1 MPHQELSRQWKDTV
15 SARPDARDI
24 IKTMHL
30 AVFPQGLVT
39 CPAEGIQ
46 QIQLRMEDIVLL
58 EIKGR
63 SPNPHALNLPSENRK
78 TLWLCMQFHGKLV
91 FPNGSNSY
99 PDNLLSLITEPED
112 YTLTL
117 AADRQWVLFFGL
129 SGNSKLQLLAEL
141 PSLRQAYEKQQ
152 INILQSFSISTIERQ
167 VIETLCKK
175 AMGPFNALYQT
186 GVAMGKLFGN
196 YSLQLLKPQVLSR
209 EEYQVQIYHRAL
221 AYIQEHYLEEDLTGE
236 KIGDVLGCSVRNLTR
251 AFEGRSLG
259 VKATILTVRLYK
271 ARELLQTKSDLSVER
286 IAGMLHFG
294 DAKNFAVQYK
304 KVFCHSPR
312 DERKPIILQ
321 QKERITKSRY

>member
-1 MPHQELSRQWKDTV
+1 MPHQELSRQWKETI

-24 IKTMHL
+24 VKTMHL
-30 AVFPQGLVT
+30 SSFPQGQVKR
-39 CPAEGIQ
+39 PAEGIHL
-46 QIQLRMEDIVLL
+46 IQLRMEDIVLL

-63 SPNPHALNLPSENRK
+63 LPHLHPIALPSENRK

-141 PSLRQAYEKQQ
+141 PALRRAYDEQEH
-152 INILQSFSISTIERQ
+152 NTLRSVSISYLERRILE
-167 VIETLCKK
+167 VLCKK

-196 YSLQLLKPQVLSR
+196 YTLQLVKPQVLSR
-209 EEYQVQIYHRAL
+209 EEYQVQIYHGAL
-221 AYIQEHYLEEDLTGE
+221 AYIQEHYLDEDLTSE
-236 KIGDVLGCSVRNLTR
+236 KIGDVLGCSARNLTR

-271 ARELLQTKSDLSVER
+271 ARELLQTQPDLSVER

-304 KVFCHSPR
+304 KVFWHSPR
-312 DERKPIILQ
+312 DERKNIVLQ
-321 QKERITKSRY
+321 QKERVAKRR